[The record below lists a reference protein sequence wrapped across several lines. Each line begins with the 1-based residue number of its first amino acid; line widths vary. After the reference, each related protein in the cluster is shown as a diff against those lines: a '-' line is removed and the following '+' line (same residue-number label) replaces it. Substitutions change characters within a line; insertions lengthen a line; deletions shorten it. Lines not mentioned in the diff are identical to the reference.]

1 MISMSNTDSAT
12 DYSVTLY
19 STCTRILF
27 LTDLLVRRLNKTA
40 YGDMEKSHE
49 LHSSLQ
55 RRLWQRSCVVAESG
69 DQLTP
74 DVRGGQSTR
83 YL

>member
-1 MISMSNTDSAT
+1 MISMSNTDRAT

-27 LTDLLVRRLNKTA
+27 LTDLLVRR
-40 YGDMEKSHE
+40 DMEKSHE

-55 RRLWQRSCVVAESG
+55 RRLWQRSCMVAESG